1 MDLKILSTSE
11 TLLEH
16 NAHMG
21 KGHYKLICAYP
32 SSAALLDVPQSVVC
46 FHEYILGLSL
56 QDAD

>member
-1 MDLKILSTSE
+1 MDLKILSTVE

-32 SSAALLDVPQSVVC
+32 NSASLLDVPQSLAW
-46 FHEYILGLSL
+46 FHECILGLSL
-56 QDAD
+56 QDTD